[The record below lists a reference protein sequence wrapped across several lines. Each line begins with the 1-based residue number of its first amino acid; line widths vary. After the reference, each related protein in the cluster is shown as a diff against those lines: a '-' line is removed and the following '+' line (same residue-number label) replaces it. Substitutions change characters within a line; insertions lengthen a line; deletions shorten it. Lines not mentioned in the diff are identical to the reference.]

1 MGEPTNKKVT
11 IRPEHR
17 SVPELRKLA
26 RALLSLARVQLD
38 VVEAKDAPSPPG
50 EGTK

>member
-1 MGEPTNKKVT
+1 MEEATNKKVT
-11 IRPEHR
+11 VTPEHR

-50 EGTK
+50 GGTQ